1 MSDKPSVRLRD
12 RIYEKQ
18 KKKTTPIVSK
28 PTSDLGTQQNFAP
41 PQKEVQ
47 PSIQQ
52 EHLEAAS
59 KNLVKSGY

>member
-1 MSDKPSVRLRD
+1 MSDS
-12 RIYEKQ
+12 IYEKQ

-28 PTSDLGTQQNFAP
+28 PDIASPTSDLGTQQNFAP